1 MSATPPRLLRALAFA
16 GFGLA
21 ATAAHAAD
29 EYLQPYQM
37 VRSLQL
43 VQDRIAD
50 GDHAA
55 LPMQRKLLEMIDGRF
70 RSADAAEF
78 GDARNVDALMIYA
91 MSGGNPATIADTIA
105 RVEMDETDRQA
116 SAGILGYLLGD
127 VAQARK
133 AMGSIEPA
141 RHHAEVAAFLSL
153 VKGSILGVENAAAGI
168 AVLDRAR
175 LESPGTLVEEAALRR
190 IIALTV
196 AAQDTTK
203 FLSASEQ
210 YARRFL
216 RSPYASQYAESFVS
230 GVIALR
236 QFDLDLAAVE
246 SAIGW
251 MTQEQARTVYLRL
264 ARRAAID
271 GDTEL
276 LDFASGRTGP
286 GNDGL
291 PDEEDPRD
299 ALYSSISSVTSDTV
313 DQVLTRL
320 QELDSSRLSAK
331 DRALLEAAKTIAH
344 EVVAP
349 ARRPVAFGPAAPVT
363 MVEETSGE
371 PAEPTE
377 TEALVTAARSRL
389 EAIDKMLEETAQ

>member
-1 MSATPPRLLRALAFA
+1 MIPKQPRLLHALAIA
-16 GFGLA
+16 GWSIV
-21 ATAAHAAD
+21 ATAAHAT
-29 EYLQPYQM
+29 EETLQPYQM

-70 RSADAAEF
+70 RSAESTIF
-78 GDARNVDALMIYA
+78 EDARNVDALMVYA

-105 RVEMDETDRQA
+105 RVELDEDDRQA
-116 SAGILGYLLGD
+116 TAGILGYLLGD

-133 AMGSIEPA
+133 AMATIEPG
-141 RHHAEVAAFLSL
+141 RYHAEVAAFLSL
-153 VKGSILGVENAAAGI
+153 VKGSILGVENANAGI
-168 AVLDRAR
+168 AILDRAR

-190 IIALTV
+190 TIALSVT
-196 AAQDTTK
+196 AQDTQK

-236 QFDLDLAAVE
+236 HLDLDLAAVE
-246 SAIGW
+246 STIGW
-251 MTQEQARTVYLRL
+251 MTNEQAKTVYLRL

-271 GDTEL
+271 GDAEL
-276 LDFASGRTGP
+276 LDFASRRTDP
-286 GNDGL
+286 GDDL
-291 PDEEDPRD
+291 PDDEDPRG
-299 ALYSSISSVTSDTV
+299 ALYSSISSVTSETV
-313 DQVLTRL
+313 DQVLAKLRD
-320 QELDSSRLSAK
+320 LDSSRLSSK
-331 DRALLEAAKTIAH
+331 DRALLEAAKTVAN

-349 ARRPVAFGPAAPVT
+349 APRPATLEPASEEVAVDEPTA
-363 MVEETSGE
+363 E

-377 TEALVTAARSRL
+377 TEALVTAARSKL
-389 EAIDKMLEETAQ
+389 EAIDKLLEETEQ